1 MNDLPAGQI
10 EFLPKV
16 INLPIL
22 IPTPGTIDVLLQ
34 HITMGIIEEL
44 IILLRGVAQSD
55 FRYHQLLDASVRFPL
70 RSRGKRKGGSDLYSL
85 LYQSVSL
92 LLKGVRF

>member
-1 MNDLPAGQI
+1 MD
-10 EFLPKV
+10 
-16 INLPIL
+16 
-22 IPTPGTIDVLLQ
+22 
-34 HITMGIIEEL
+34 IIEEW
-44 IILLRGVAQSD
+44 IVLLRGVAQSD

-92 LLKGVRF
+92 L